1 LTDNN
6 NTITEDNYES
16 RDQVQSEKIEQK
28 SKSQNQHVV
37 SRSTQQR
44 HSKSASQNIK
54 SDQTVSRDNR
64 HKSAPI
70 HRNQYGHSRH
80 ELTRNYDQSRSNAAL
95 MRKTESKMND
105 LSVTGKIVSSGYKS
119 RNQQTKTSTQPV
131 RPQRRYSGVHK
142 NNSSTGVPKQ
152 TIGGGHSQQYGTVS
166 AQWLREHS

>member
-1 LTDNN
+1 
-6 NTITEDNYES
+6 
-16 RDQVQSEKIEQK
+16 
-28 SKSQNQHVV
+28 
-37 SRSTQQR
+37 
-44 HSKSASQNIK
+44 
-54 SDQTVSRDNR
+54 
-64 HKSAPI
+64 
-70 HRNQYGHSRH
+70 
-80 ELTRNYDQSRSNAAL
+80 

-142 NNSSTGVPKQ
+142 VNLLVIPLGMFEFQAFTLSIQNNSSTGVPKQ